1 MATYA
6 ALSTVQK
13 EIENELLPPPP
24 QALRRWRAPAL
35 AAAALLGAP
44 LAWGACVD
52 TATQGKADG
61 GSTCTATRSAYT
73 NNEDTLL
80 AETGGQLTVPNSVTF
95 NAGGTMTMWGGIVRA
110 DGTGSKIEFS
120 GDVTLTQEDS
130 QHSYGLYA
138 NNGGQISVS
147 GTTNVPFLPCGTD
160 NRYAAYARG
169 ADSQITLGAV
179 SLTAAPGGSGVT
191 CYGLV
196 TQYGGKITYTTA
208 TINAQDSVVG
218 IKLNG
223 AEEVIGGDTT
233 VNISASGYGS
243 GVESAGLV
251 RINGTLN
258 VIGNARVDGLS
269 TNYDGQIHVGANSK
283 IQGAYGIGVNIMG
296 YNATPLMA
304 GNGLQINYTDTG
316 SFAFR
321 ANNTAAASTTLA
333 NATVTAETLWLATG
347 SDYTFNAQ
355 GGAYTGKSMG
365 NPQFTLNMSNSAVWN
380 LNDTSSVGKMEL
392 TGNSVLKLDTS
403 HTLTASDA
411 AGVKNT
417 SGIIDL
423 KDATPA
429 TGDVLTI
436 AGNYAGGGKLKL
448 DVNLASG
455 GGGAIG
461 VDADALKVTGNV
473 TGSTQIEVTQ
483 LPGTGIATTGNGIL
497 VAEISGTSPA
507 NAFTLLSPVI
517 SGGFQYTLHQ
527 VGNRWY
533 LQSSLYTGANVA
545 SVPTLSHLGLLL
557 TGGLLA
563 GAAARARRKQ
573 KKA

>member
-1 MATYA
+1 MSYF
-6 ALSTVQK
+6 
-13 EIENELLPPPP
+13 PPPP
-24 QALRRWRAPAL
+24 QSLRRWRAPAL

-52 TATQGKADG
+52 TAAQGKADG
-61 GSTCTATRSAYT
+61 GSTCTATGSTYT
-73 NNEDTLL
+73 NNENTLL

-95 NAGGTMTMWGGIVRA
+95 NAGGTMSWLGGIVRA
-110 DGTGSKIEFS
+110 GGTGSKIEFR
-120 GDVTLTQEDS
+120 GDVTLPLEDPS
-130 QHSYGLYA
+130 NSYGLYA
-138 NNGGQISVS
+138 HNGGQISVS
-147 GTTNVPFLPCGTD
+147 GTTNMPFLPCGTG

-179 SLTAAPGGSGVT
+179 SLTAAPGGGGFH

-208 TINAQDSVVG
+208 TINGQDAVVG

-233 VNISASGYGS
+233 IHASGYGS

-251 RINGTLN
+251 HINGTLN
-258 VIGNARVDGLS
+258 VIGNDLIHGLS

-355 GGAYTGKSMG
+355 GGAYTGKSTG
-365 NPQFTLNMSNSAVWN
+365 NPLTLKMSNAAVWN
-380 LNDTSSVGKMEL
+380 LNANSDLKTLEL
-392 TGNSVLKLDTS
+392 TGNAVLRPDQS
-403 HTLTASDA
+403 RTLTAHDA

-497 VAEISGTSPA
+497 VAEVTGTSPA

-533 LQSSLYTGANVA
+533 LRSSPYTGANVA

>member
-1 MATYA
+1 MSYFP
-6 ALSTVQK
+6 L
-13 EIENELLPPPP
+13 P

-52 TATQGKADG
+52 TAAQGKADG
-61 GSTCTATRSAYT
+61 GSTCTATRSTYT

-80 AETGGQLTVPNSVTF
+80 ARTGGQLTVPNSVTF
-95 NAGGTMTMWGGIVRA
+95 SAGGTMGGWYRGIVRA
-110 DGTGSKIEFS
+110 DGAGSKIEFRGNVS
-120 GDVTLTQEDS
+120 LPQEEIR
-130 QHSYGLYA
+130 HSYGLYA
-138 NNGGQISVS
+138 NNGGRISVS
-147 GTTNVPFLPCGTD
+147 GTTNVQFLPGSGLSDDRLAVYALGT
-160 NRYAAYARG
+160 
-169 ADSQITLGAV
+169 DSQITLGAV
-179 SLTAAPGGSGVT
+179 SLTVASGANACT
-191 CYGLV
+191 GLV
-196 TQYGGKITYTTA
+196 TESGGKITYTTA
-208 TINAQDSVVG
+208 TINAQSFVAG
-218 IKLNG
+218 ISQDG
-223 AEEVIGGDTT
+223 AGDVIGGDTT
-233 VNISASGYGS
+233 INISALYGA
-243 GVESAGLV
+243 GVESHNLV

-258 VIGNARVDGLS
+258 VIGSNTVYGLS
-269 TNYDGQIHVGANSK
+269 TRDDGQIHVGANSK
-283 IQGAYGIGVNIMG
+283 IQGVDGVGVAISGNK
-296 YNATPLMA
+296 ATPLMA
-304 GNGLQINYTDTG
+304 GDGLQINYTGT
-316 SFAFR
+316 SSTAFD
-321 ANNTAAASTTLA
+321 ASNTAAASTTLT
-333 NATVTAETLWLATG
+333 NATVTAQTLWNASG

-355 GGAYTGKSMG
+355 GGTYTGKSTG
-365 NPQFTLNMSNSAVWN
+365 NPLTLKMSNAAVWN
-380 LNDTSSVGKMEL
+380 LNANSDLKTLEL
-392 TGNSVLKLDTS
+392 TGNAVLRPDQS
-403 HTLTASDA
+403 RTLTAHDA

-497 VAEISGTSPA
+497 IAEVTGTSPA
-507 NAFTLLSPVI
+507 NAFTLAAPVI
-517 SGGFQYTLHQ
+517 SGGLQYTLHQ

>member
-1 MATYA
+1 MSYFP
-6 ALSTVQK
+6 L
-13 EIENELLPPPP
+13 P

-52 TATQGKADG
+52 TAAQGKADG
-61 GSTCTATRSAYT
+61 GSTCTATRSTYT

-80 AETGGQLTVPNSVTF
+80 ARTGGKLTVSNSVTF
-95 NAGGTMTMWGGIVRA
+95 TAGGTMGGWYRGIVRA
-110 DGTGSKIEFS
+110 DGAGSKIEFR
-120 GDVTLTQEDS
+120 GDVTLPQEEI

-138 NNGGQISVS
+138 NNGGRISVS
-147 GTTNVPFLPCGTD
+147 GTTNVQFLPGSGLSDDRLAVYALGT
-160 NRYAAYARG
+160 
-169 ADSQITLGAV
+169 DSQITLGAV
-179 SLTAAPGGSGVT
+179 SLTVASGANACT
-191 CYGLV
+191 GLV
-196 TQYGGKITYTTA
+196 TESGGKITYTTA
-208 TINAQDSVVG
+208 TINTQSYVAGIRQD
-218 IKLNG
+218 G
-223 AEEVIGGDTT
+223 AGDVIGGDTT
-233 VNISASGYGS
+233 INIGASADGI
-243 GVESAGLV
+243 GVVSSNLV

-258 VIGNARVDGLS
+258 VIGSGYVDGLI
-269 TNYDGQIHVGANSK
+269 TRDDGQIHVGANSK
-283 IQGAYGIGVNIMG
+283 IQSTNGTGVSIMG

-304 GNGLQINYTDTG
+304 GNGLQIDYTGTN
-316 SFAFR
+316 STAFN
-321 ANNTAAASTTLA
+321 ASNTAAASTTLT
-333 NATVTAETLWLATG
+333 NATVTAETLWLAIG

-355 GGAYTGKSMG
+355 GGTYTGKSTG
-365 NPQFTLNMSNSAVWN
+365 NPLTLKMSNAAVWN
-380 LNDTSSVGKMEL
+380 LNDDSDLGKMEL
-392 TGNSVLKLDTS
+392 TGNAALKLDTS

-533 LQSSLYTGANVA
+533 LRSSPYTGANVA

>member
-1 MATYA
+1 MSYFP
-6 ALSTVQK
+6 L
-13 EIENELLPPPP
+13 P

-52 TATQGKADG
+52 TAVQGKADG
-61 GSTCTATRSAYT
+61 GSACTVTGTTYI

-80 AETGGQLTVPNSVTF
+80 AETGGRLTVSNSVTF
-95 NAGGTMTMWGGIVRA
+95 NTGGTMGWQGGIVRA
-110 DGTGSKIEFS
+110 DGTGSKIEFR
-120 GDVTLTQEDS
+120 GDVTLPQES
-130 QHSYGLYA
+130 PFRSYGLYA
-138 NNGGQISVS
+138 DNGGQISVS

-355 GGAYTGKSMG
+355 GGAYTGKSTG
-365 NPQFTLNMSNSAVWN
+365 NPLTLKMSNAAVWN
-380 LNDTSSVGKMEL
+380 LNANSDLKTLEL
-392 TGNSVLKLDTS
+392 TGNAVLRPDQS
-403 HTLTASDA
+403 RTLTAHDA

-497 VAEISGTSPA
+497 IAEVTGTSPA
-507 NAFTLLSPVI
+507 NAFTLAAPVI
-517 SGGFQYTLHQ
+517 SGGLQYTLHQ

>member
-1 MATYA
+1 M
-6 ALSTVQK
+6 
-13 EIENELLPPPP
+13 
-24 QALRRWRAPAL
+24 RRWRAPAL

-52 TATQGKADG
+52 TAAQGKADG
-61 GSTCTATRSAYT
+61 GSTCTATGSAYT

-80 AETGGQLTVPNSVTF
+80 AQTGGQLTVPNSVTF
-95 NAGGTMTMWGGIVRA
+95 NTGGTMGGWRSIVRA
-110 DGTGSKIEFS
+110 NGAGSKIEFR
-120 GDVTLTQEDS
+120 GDVTLPQEDT
-130 QHSYGLYA
+130 HDSYGLYA
-138 NNGGQISVS
+138 DNGGQISVS
-147 GTTNVPFLPCGTD
+147 GTTNVQFLPGVGT
-160 NRYAAYARG
+160 NRYAVYAIG

-179 SLTAAPGGSGVT
+179 SLTVDPGART
-191 CYGLV
+191 CNGLV

-208 TINAQDSVVG
+208 TINAQSYVFG
-218 IKLNG
+218 ILQAG
-223 AEEVIGGDTT
+223 DGDVIGGNTT
-233 VNISASGYGS
+233 INISALSGTGI
-243 GVESAGLV
+243 ESFNLV

-258 VIGNARVDGLS
+258 VIGSDQIYGLLTRV
-269 TNYDGQIHVGANSK
+269 DGQIHVGANSK
-283 IQGAYGIGVNIMG
+283 IQGIYGTGVTISGN
-296 YNATPLMA
+296 NATPLVA
-304 GNGLQINYTDTG
+304 GDGLQINYTGTG
-316 SFAFR
+316 STAFD
-321 ANNTAAASTTLA
+321 ANNTAAASTTLT
-333 NATVTAETLWLATG
+333 NATVTAETLWYAGG

-355 GGAYTGKSMG
+355 GGTYTGKSMG

-403 HTLTASDA
+403 HTLTAHDA

-436 AGNYAGGGKLKL
+436 AGNYAGGGKLRL

-455 GGGAIG
+455 GNHSIG
-461 VDADALKVTGNV
+461 VDADALHITGNV
-473 TGSTQIEVTQ
+473 TGSTTVEVTA
-483 LPGTGIATTGNGIL
+483 LPGAGIATTGNGIL
-497 VAEISGTSPA
+497 VAEVTGTSPA
-507 NAFTLLSPVI
+507 NAFTLAAPVI

-533 LQSSLYTGANVA
+533 LQSSPYTGANVA

>member
-1 MATYA
+1 MSYF
-6 ALSTVQK
+6 
-13 EIENELLPPPP
+13 PPLPP

-52 TATQGKADG
+52 TAAQGKADG
-61 GSTCTATRSAYT
+61 GSTCTATGSTYT

-80 AETGGQLTVPNSVTF
+80 ARTGGQLTVPNSVTF
-95 NAGGTMTMWGGIVRA
+95 SAGGTTIGSQMGIVRA

-120 GDVTLTQEDS
+120 GNVTLPQEND

-138 NNGGQISVS
+138 NGGGQISVS
-147 GTTNVPFLPCGTD
+147 GTTNVQFLPGGGSGD
-160 NRYAAYARG
+160 RFAVYASG
-169 ADSQITLGAV
+169 ADSQITLGNV
-179 SLTAAPGGSGVT
+179 SLTVAPGANN
-191 CYGLV
+191 CNGLA
-196 TQYGGKITYTTA
+196 TNYGGKITYTTA
-208 TINAQDSVVG
+208 TINAQNPALG
-218 IKLNG
+218 IRQDG
-223 AEEVIGGDTT
+223 AGDVIGGDTT
-233 VNISASGYGS
+233 INISALYGA
-243 GVESAGLV
+243 GVESFNLV

-258 VIGNARVDGLS
+258 VIGNGQVLGLS
-269 TNYDGQIHVGANSK
+269 TYDDGQIHVGANSK
-283 IQGAYGIGVNIMG
+283 IQGIDGKGVTIWG

-304 GNGLQINYTDTG
+304 GNGLQITYTGTG
-316 SFAFR
+316 SFAFD
-321 ANNTAAASTTLA
+321 AQNTAAASTTLT
-333 NATVTAETLWLATG
+333 NATVTAETLWRASG

-355 GGAYTGKSMG
+355 GGTYTGKSTG
-365 NPQFTLNMSNSAVWN
+365 NPLILKMSSAAAWN
-380 LNDTSSVGKMEL
+380 LNADSDLKTLEL
-392 TGNSVLKLDTS
+392 TGNAALKLDTS

-436 AGNYAGGGKLKL
+436 AGNYAGGGKLRL

-473 TGSTQIEVTQ
+473 TGSTQIQVTA
-483 LPGTGIATTGNGIL
+483 LPGAGIATTGNGIL
-497 VAEISGTSPA
+497 VAEVSGTSPA
-507 NAFTLLSPVI
+507 NAFTLAAPVI
-517 SGGFQYTLHQ
+517 SGGLQYTLHQ

-533 LQSSLYTGANVA
+533 LQSSPYTGANVA

>member
-1 MATYA
+1 MSYFP
-6 ALSTVQK
+6 L
-13 EIENELLPPPP
+13 P

-52 TATQGKADG
+52 TAVQGKADG
-61 GSTCTATRSAYT
+61 GSTCTATGSAYT
-73 NNEDTLL
+73 NNQDTLL

-95 NAGGTMTMWGGIVRA
+95 NAGGTMIWVGGIVRA
-110 DGTGSKIEFS
+110 NGTGSKIEFR
-120 GDVTLTQEDS
+120 GDVTLPQEYPHYS
-130 QHSYGLYA
+130 FGLYA

-147 GTTNVPFLPCGTD
+147 GTTNVQFLPGGGSGD
-160 NRYAAYARG
+160 RFAVYASG

-179 SLTAAPGGSGVT
+179 SLTVAPGALTCTGFVT
-191 CYGLV
+191 ES
-196 TQYGGKITYTTA
+196 GGKITYTTA
-208 TINAQDSVVG
+208 TINAQSFVAG
-218 IKLNG
+218 ISQDG
-223 AEEVIGGDTT
+223 AGEVIGGDTT
-233 VNISASGYGS
+233 INISALYGAGA
-243 GVESAGLV
+243 GVESHNLV

-258 VIGNARVDGLS
+258 VIGSNTVYGLS
-269 TNYDGQIHVGANSK
+269 TRDDGQIHVGANSK
-283 IQGAYGIGVNIMG
+283 IQGVDGVGVAISGNK
-296 YNATPLMA
+296 ATPLMA
-304 GNGLQINYTDTG
+304 GDGLQINYTGT
-316 SFAFR
+316 SSTAFD
-321 ANNTAAASTTLA
+321 ASNTAAASTTLT
-333 NATVTAETLWLATG
+333 NATVTAETLWSAIG

-355 GGAYTGKSMG
+355 GGTYTGKSTG
-365 NPQFTLNMSNSAVWN
+365 NPLTLKMSNAAVWN
-380 LNDTSSVGKMEL
+380 LNANSDLKTLEL
-392 TGNSVLKLDTS
+392 TGNAVLRPDQS
-403 HTLTASDA
+403 RTLTAHDA

-497 VAEISGTSPA
+497 IAEVTGTSPA
-507 NAFTLLSPVI
+507 NAFTLAAPVI
-517 SGGFQYTLHQ
+517 SGGLQYTLHQ

>member
-1 MATYA
+1 MSYFP
-6 ALSTVQK
+6 L
-13 EIENELLPPPP
+13 P

-52 TATQGKADG
+52 TAAQGKADG
-61 GSTCTATRSAYT
+61 GSTCTATRSTYT

-80 AETGGQLTVPNSVTF
+80 ARTGGQLTVPNSVTF
-95 NAGGTMTMWGGIVRA
+95 SAGGTTIGSQMGIVRA

-120 GDVTLTQEDS
+120 GNVTLPQEND

-138 NNGGQISVS
+138 NGGGQISVS
-147 GTTNVPFLPCGTD
+147 GTTNVQFLPGSGLSDDRLAVYALGT
-160 NRYAAYARG
+160 
-169 ADSQITLGAV
+169 DSQITLGAV
-179 SLTAAPGGSGVT
+179 SLTVAPGANN
-191 CYGLV
+191 CNGLA
-196 TQYGGKITYTTA
+196 TNYGGKITYTTA
-208 TINAQDSVVG
+208 TINAQNPALG
-218 IKLNG
+218 IRQDG
-223 AEEVIGGDTT
+223 AGDVIGGDTT
-233 VNISASGYGS
+233 INISALYGA
-243 GVESAGLV
+243 GVESFNLV

-258 VIGNARVDGLS
+258 VIGSDGVDGLS
-269 TNYDGQIHVGANSK
+269 TYDDGQIHVGANSK
-283 IQGAYGIGVNIMG
+283 IQGINGTGVHIWG

-304 GNGLQINYTDTG
+304 GNGLQINYTGTG
-316 SFAFR
+316 STAFD
-321 ANNTAAASTTLA
+321 AQNTAAASTTLT
-333 NATVTAETLWLATG
+333 NAAVTAETVWSASG
-347 SDYTFNAQ
+347 QPYTFNAQ
-355 GGAYTGKSMG
+355 GGTYTGKSTG
-365 NPQFTLNMSNSAVWN
+365 NPLTLKMSNAAVWN
-380 LNDTSSVGKMEL
+380 LNANSDLKTLEL
-392 TGNSVLKLDTS
+392 TGNAALKLDTS
-403 HTLTASDA
+403 HTLTAHDA

-497 VAEISGTSPA
+497 IAEVTGTSPA
-507 NAFTLLSPVI
+507 NAFTLAAPVI
-517 SGGFQYTLHQ
+517 SGGLQYTLHQ

>member
-1 MATYA
+1 MSYF
-6 ALSTVQK
+6 
-13 EIENELLPPPP
+13 PPPP
-24 QALRRWRAPAL
+24 QSLRRWRAPAL

-52 TATQGKADG
+52 TAVQGKADG
-61 GSTCTATRSAYT
+61 GSTCTATGSAYT
-73 NNEDTLL
+73 NNQDTLL

-95 NAGGTMTMWGGIVRA
+95 NAGGTMGGGGGIVRA

-120 GDVTLTQEDS
+120 GDVTLPHGS
-130 QHSYGLYA
+130 SHGSHGLLA
-138 NNGGQISVS
+138 NAGGQISVS
-147 GTTNVPFLPCGTD
+147 GTTNVQFLPGGIGSD
-160 NRYAAYARG
+160 RYAVSARG

-179 SLTAAPGGSGVT
+179 SLTIPLGALYYT
-191 CYGLV
+191 GLA
-196 TQYGGKITYTTA
+196 TRSGGKITYTTA
-208 TINAQDSVVG
+208 TINGQGYVAG
-218 IKLNG
+218 IKLEG
-223 AEEVIGGDTT
+223 DGEVIGGDTT
-233 VNISASGYGS
+233 VNISAPGYGI

-251 RINGTLN
+251 HINGTLN
-258 VIGNARVDGLS
+258 VIGDDLVHGLATS
-269 TNYDGQIHVGANSK
+269 DDGQIHVGANSK
-283 IQGAYGIGVNIMG
+283 IQGVQGIGVLISGNK
-296 YNATPLMA
+296 ATPLVA
-304 GNGLQINYTDTG
+304 GDGLQINYTGTG
-316 SFAFR
+316 STAFD
-321 ANNTAAASTTLA
+321 ASNTAAASTTLA
-333 NATVTAETLWLATG
+333 NATVTAETLWWASS

-355 GGAYTGKSMG
+355 GGTYTGKSIG
-365 NPQFTLNMSNSAVWN
+365 SSLTLNMSSAAVWN
-380 LNDTSSVGKMEL
+380 LNDDSDLKTLEL
-392 TGNSVLKLDTS
+392 TGNAALKLDTS
-403 HTLTASDA
+403 HTLTAHDA

-436 AGNYAGGGKLKL
+436 AGNYAGGGKLRL

-483 LPGTGIATTGNGIL
+483 LPGTAIATTGNGIL

-507 NAFTLLSPVI
+507 NAFTLAAPVI
-517 SGGFQYTLHQ
+517 SGGLQYTLHQ